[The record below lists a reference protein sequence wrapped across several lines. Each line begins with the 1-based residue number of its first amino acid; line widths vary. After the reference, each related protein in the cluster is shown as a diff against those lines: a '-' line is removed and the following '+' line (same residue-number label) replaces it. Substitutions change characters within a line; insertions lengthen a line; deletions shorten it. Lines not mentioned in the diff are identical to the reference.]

1 MIPGR
6 MPTVLVDALVLVAT
20 FALASALAGL
30 LGAANLGT
38 ALAFGQ
44 IAFAAALVAL
54 LLLRQRD

>member
-1 MIPGR
+1 VIRDRMIA
-6 MPTVLVDALVLVAT
+6 VLRDLLVLAAT

-30 LGAANLGT
+30 LGAASLGT

-54 LLLRQRD
+54 LLLRHD